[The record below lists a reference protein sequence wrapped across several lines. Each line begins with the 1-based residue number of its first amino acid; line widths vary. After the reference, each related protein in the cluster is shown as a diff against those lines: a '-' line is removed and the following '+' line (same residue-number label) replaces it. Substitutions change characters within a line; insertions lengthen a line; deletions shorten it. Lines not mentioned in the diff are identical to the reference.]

1 MRSDTTPQE
10 RINLFISAS
19 IDWAEAMGMSLD
31 EFATACSSLYASI
44 AALVGTK
51 TDAYFPTLAERMATI
66 AEKGLERAEELGLE
80 VVDGGAE

>member
-10 RINLFISAS
+10 RISLFISAS

-44 AALVGTK
+44 AVVMRMK
-51 TDAYFPTLAERMATI
+51 TDEYFPTLSERMADVY
-66 AEKGLERAEELGLE
+66 EKVVKSSAELGLE